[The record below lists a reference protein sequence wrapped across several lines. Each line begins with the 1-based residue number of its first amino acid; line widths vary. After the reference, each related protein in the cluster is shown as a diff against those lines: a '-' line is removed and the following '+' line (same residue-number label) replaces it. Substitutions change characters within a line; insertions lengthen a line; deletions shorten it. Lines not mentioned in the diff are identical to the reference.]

1 VLRLWRRGR
10 VTAEVD
16 DEFAFHLDMR
26 TRELIATGLTPEEAR
41 GAALR
46 QFGDVNDA
54 TTYCRR
60 TGERRERRIMRT
72 EWFLGLGQDLRFALR
87 TLRRSPAF
95 TVVAALTL
103 ALGIGANTAIFSV
116 VRGILLRPLPFRDPS
131 QLVMVPATYQGKRIP
146 VSPANAYDWRSQ
158 NRSFSGMAMATN
170 HSAVITGNGDPER
183 LRGFDVGPDLF
194 GILGVNA
201 LRGRS
206 MFSADE
212 ARWQGPKAVLI
223 GESLWRTRFGSNP
236 SLVGSMITLDN
247 ERYQVIGVVPAAST
261 WPTGALIWFP
271 FSYDPATLEQSRGAV
286 YLNMIARLKPGVTR
300 AAAEADM
307 RAITARLATQYP
319 DANTGV
325 GAGVVPLQE
334 WMTGNLRTPLLVLL
348 GGVGFVLLIACANV
362 ANLLLVRGVTREPE
376 LAVRTALGAGRGRLL
391 RQLVT
396 ESVVLALVGGVLAIG
411 LALVGTRMLVHA
423 APAGTPRLDS
433 IRVDGVVLGLTLITA
448 TVIGVLFGLLPS
460 RRILRPDLARTL
472 REAGRGG
479 GKAGRHAARRLL
491 VVAEVALSVMLLAGA
506 GLLIRS
512 FNRLMNVDPG
522 FRTENSTSF
531 ALSLPDAKYPSP
543 ELKNAFMDQLTERLK
558 VLPGVQ
564 SVGAAMGM
572 PLTPFGFFF
581 SFEIAGRPPLKP
593 ADQPA
598 AEVRV
603 ATPTYLSTMGIP
615 VLSGRGIV
623 ATDRPGAPG
632 ALLITQAAAKQF
644 FPHENPIGKHVTLG
658 WGPPGH
664 AVEGDIVGVVGDV
677 KQLSLATA
685 TNPQFWIPYA
695 QRPVES
701 FNVVLHG
708 TRDPGLL
715 VGEARRA
722 VHDLDPDLAV
732 SQIRTLDQVVAES
745 VAQPRFYMT
754 LLAAFA
760 VVALVLSAIGI
771 YGVIAYLVGQRSREI
786 GIRIALGAEPG
797 RVIAMIV
804 REGAAMIATGLV
816 IGLAGA
822 LALTRLMGA
831 LLFDTS
837 TTDPLTYAAV
847 IATLAG
853 VALLASGVPALRA
866 AQVDPALTMRA
877 E

>member
-1 VLRLWRRGR
+1 MTPGPRVPSVLRLWRRGR

-206 MFSADE
+206 VFSADE

-223 GESLWRTRFGSNP
+223 GESLWRTRFGSSP

-362 ANLLLVRGVTREPE
+362 ANLLLVRASTRETE
-376 LAVRTALGAGRGRLL
+376 IAVRTALGAAK
-391 RQLVT
+391 RQ
-396 ESVVLALVGGVLAIG
+396 
-411 LALVGTRMLVHA
+411 
-423 APAGTPRLDS
+423 
-433 IRVDGVVLGLTLITA
+433 
-448 TVIGVLFGLLPS
+448 
-460 RRILRPDLARTL
+460 
-472 REAGRGG
+472 
-479 GKAGRHAARRLL
+479 
-491 VVAEVALSVMLLAGA
+491 
-506 GLLIRS
+506 
-512 FNRLMNVDPG
+512 
-522 FRTENSTSF
+522 
-531 ALSLPDAKYPSP
+531 
-543 ELKNAFMDQLTERLK
+543 
-558 VLPGVQ
+558 
-564 SVGAAMGM
+564 
-572 PLTPFGFFF
+572 
-581 SFEIAGRPPLKP
+581 
-593 ADQPA
+593 
-598 AEVRV
+598 
-603 ATPTYLSTMGIP
+603 
-615 VLSGRGIV
+615 
-623 ATDRPGAPG
+623 
-632 ALLITQAAAKQF
+632 
-644 FPHENPIGKHVTLG
+644 
-658 WGPPGH
+658 
-664 AVEGDIVGVVGDV
+664 
-677 KQLSLATA
+677 
-685 TNPQFWIPYA
+685 
-695 QRPVES
+695 
-701 FNVVLHG
+701 
-708 TRDPGLL
+708 
-715 VGEARRA
+715 
-722 VHDLDPDLAV
+722 
-732 SQIRTLDQVVAES
+732 
-745 VAQPRFYMT
+745 
-754 LLAAFA
+754 
-760 VVALVLSAIGI
+760 
-771 YGVIAYLVGQRSREI
+771 
-786 GIRIALGAEPG
+786 
-797 RVIAMIV
+797 
-804 REGAAMIATGLV
+804 
-816 IGLAGA
+816 
-822 LALTRLMGA
+822 
-831 LLFDTS
+831 
-837 TTDPLTYAAV
+837 
-847 IATLAG
+847 
-853 VALLASGVPALRA
+853 
-866 AQVDPALTMRA
+866 
-877 E
+877 